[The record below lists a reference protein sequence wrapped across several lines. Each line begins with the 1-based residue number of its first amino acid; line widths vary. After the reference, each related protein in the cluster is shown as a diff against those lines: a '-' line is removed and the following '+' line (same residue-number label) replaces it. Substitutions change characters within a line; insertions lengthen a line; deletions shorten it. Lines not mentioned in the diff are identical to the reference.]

1 MGVVNPLHH
10 VSDKLFWPLFF
21 FSKTYATKFKNFF
34 KPTLKSR
41 IFREFCHKMISV
53 VWIDAFFFFAE
64 APSSVEVSPKLEA
77 FLLLRSSSSRCR
89 CCSGWASAANS
100 PTNAPPEQVLL
111 WRHRVK
117 LSSVLQ
123 RFCCNSG
130 NTRPGLLKA
139 ELLEAQPA
147 RREIDYYVQNII
159 ASQRDMTKP
168 GP

>member
-1 MGVVNPLHH
+1 MFQINYFGHY
-10 VSDKLFWPLFF
+10 FF
-21 FSKTYATKFKNFF
+21 FSKNLRNQIQIFFF

-41 IFREFCHKMISV
+41 FFREICHKMISV
-53 VWIDAFFFFAE
+53 VWIDAFFFSLRYPPPSKLVRNLRLFYYYEVVAAVVQVGRQPQTLLQTLLSRASFA
-64 APSSVEVSPKLEA
+64 AV
-77 FLLLRSSSSRCR
+77 
-89 CCSGWASAANS
+89 
-100 PTNAPPEQVLL
+100 